1 MVIDTFTKMM
11 NNTIATYDQSIQ
23 NAIGISVIM
32 IMLLF
37 TFTVITNTNKY
48 ISIPILLSE
57 IIMKI
62 WNVNSIECNSIST
75 LTLTADQIFNELIIY
90 YALFLMM
97 MYAIY
102 YRNYIAFIWVIMQ
115 PTIELLKGFSCGI
128 AIALMNKQDFNL
140 KHYHNENHQFYYTF

>member
-1 MVIDTFTKMM
+1 MM

-23 NAIGISVIM
+23 NAISISIIL

-37 TFTVITNTNKY
+37 TFTAITNTNKY

-62 WNVNSIECNSIST
+62 WTMNSIECHSINT
-75 LTLTADQIFNELIIY
+75 MTLTADQIFNELIIY
-90 YALFLMM
+90 SALFLMM

-115 PTIELLKGFSCGI
+115 PTIEVFKGFSCGI
-128 AIALMNKQDFNL
+128 AIALINNSKL
-140 KHYHNENHQFYYTF
+140 